1 MNDMNFDII
10 FLGQLQ
16 PGHTLAEVKRRLI
29 ELFKVDAAKIDV
41 LFSGVAVPLKR
52 NLDQAGAKKYQAVLA
67 RAGIKVQVRASKAS
81 AAAANA
87 DAENVRSDR
96 LAAQVKRRA
105 DRSATTTTSKPMSM
119 SERLALAESPPAFV
133 PVVNKKDP
141 TSAAKAQV
149 IAESGLTVAD
159 LGADVLTASERR
171 RVTPVSVDTSAMS
184 LREEVG
190 DLLDASEKDK
200 EVQSDFDLGRYELA
214 ATGED
219 LLHDHEKL
227 VVDAI
232 EVNTSGL
239 LLIDA
244 GADMISPDEK
254 VEVEVLSVD
263 IGGIEMAPVGS
274 DMGQL
279 KDERSPLNPDISKLS
294 LAP

>member
-1 MNDMNFDII
+1 MNFDII

-29 ELFKVDAAKIDV
+29 ELFKADAAKIDA

-81 AAAANA
+81 AAPNA

-105 DRSATTTTSKPMSM
+105 DRSATATTSKPMSM
-119 SERLALAESPPAFV
+119 SERLALAESPPALV
-133 PVVNKKDP
+133 PVDNKKDP

-171 RVTPVSVDTSAMS
+171 SVTPVSVDTSAMS

>member
-1 MNDMNFDII
+1 MNFDII

-29 ELFKVDAAKIDV
+29 ELFKADAAKIDA

-81 AAAANA
+81 AAPNA

-105 DRSATTTTSKPMSM
+105 ELSATATTSKPMSM

-149 IAESGLTVAD
+149 IPESGLTVAD